1 MIALTAAT
9 GNIGRVLT
17 GMLAGTPLRLLVRD
31 SAAPDVPASGPDR
44 QVVTAD
50 LDRPESLPA
59 ALEGVDRLFLLSP
72 GPDTPAQDAAAIA
85 AARTAGV
92 EHVVLLSSLGVEAG
106 GIGGGTAHAPGEQ
119 LLTGSGFSWTV
130 LRPNEFM
137 TNTLRWIPEI
147 TGRGSVSLP
156 TGNGRVGFV
165 APADIAAVAAAA
177 LLDPGRHTGRIHRL
191 TGPVSLTTADAAAQ
205 LAGALGTTA
214 IHHDISDDAFRA
226 AAGRAGMPPVMI
238 EIFSAYYRAL
248 PSGAMDLVTDDVATV
263 TGRAA
268 TSFTAWAADA
278 AAGTASMP
286 AR

>member
-1 MIALTAAT
+1 VIGITAAT

-17 GMLAGTPLRLLVRD
+17 GLLTATPVRLLVRD
-31 SAAPDVPASGPDR
+31 PSAPDAPPPAADR
-44 QVVTAD
+44 QIVAAD
-50 LDRPESLPA
+50 LDRPDTLPA
-59 ALEGVDRLFLLSP
+59 ALDGVQRLFLLSP

-106 GIGGGTAHAPGEQ
+106 GIGGGAAHAPGEQ
-119 LLTGSGFSWTV
+119 LLAGSGLTWTV

-147 TGRGSVSLP
+147 TARGSVSLP

-177 LLDPGRHTGRIHRL
+177 LLDPDRHTGKIHQL
-191 TGPVSLTTADAAAQ
+191 TGPAALTTGDAAVQ
-205 LAGALGTTA
+205 LGAALGIPA
-214 IHHDISDDAFRA
+214 LHHDVSDEAFRA
-226 AAGRAGMPPVMI
+226 AATDAGMPPMVI

-248 PSGAMDLVTDDVATV
+248 PSGVMDRVTDDIATI
-263 TGRAA
+263 TGRPA
-268 TSFTAWAADA
+268 TPFAAWAADA
-278 AAGTASMP
+278 VAHSPGP
-286 AR
+286 